1 MSISSSGFSS
11 GFLSTEDETVPGN
24 MGLKDQAAALRWI
37 RENIE
42 AFGGNPQSVT
52 LTGNSAGGASV
63 HYHYISPQS
72 HGKGSLHPSCNTC
85 SSAEAH

>member
-1 MSISSSGFSS
+1 MSISCGFSS

-37 RENIE
+37 KKNIA

-52 LTGNSAGGASV
+52 ITGNSAGGASV

-72 HGKGSLHPSCNTC
+72 RGKGSLPQ
-85 SSAEAH
+85 